1 MRFNASEKLE
11 IIRLVEGSDLPVKLT
26 LSQLNIPKS
35 TFYDWYGRYW
45 EKGFDGL
52 LPRVDPERKQWNQIP
67 QQEREEVVKEALE
80 QPEKSPRELAFHIT
94 DTREWFISE
103 SSVYRILKSRD
114 LITSPTHIV
123 MKAADHFKD
132 PPARV
137 NELWQTDF
145 SFLKIV
151 HWGWYYLTPILDD
164 YSRSIIAWELCKNMR
179 SDDVERVVLKALDI
193 TGLSVDER
201 PKLLSDNGSCY
212 VSGDL
217 KEFLDE
223 LSIIHVRGKPLH
235 PQTQGKIERYHRT
248 MKNIIKL
255 EHYYSPEELEG
266 KIAEFVEYYNN
277 YRYHE
282 SLNNVTPADVYFER
296 DQEIFTRREEIK
308 QRTLMKRKLDF
319 DVQKATLI

>member
-1 MRFNASEKLE
+1 MRFSASEKLE

-35 TFYDWYGRYW
+35 TFYDWYSRYR

-52 LPRVDPERKQWNQIP
+52 LPRVDPERMRWNQIP

-94 DTREWFISE
+94 DTRKWFISE

-123 MKAADHFKD
+123 MKATDRFKD
-132 PPARV
+132 PPTRV

-145 SFLKIV
+145 SYLKIV
-151 HWGWYYLTPILDD
+151 HWGWYYLTTILDD
-164 YSRSIIAWELCKNMR
+164 YSRYIIAWELCKNMR

-223 LSIIHVRGKPLH
+223 LSITHVRGKPLH

-277 YRYHE
+277 HRYHE

-296 DQEIFTRREEIK
+296 DQEIFTKRAEIK
-308 QRTLMKRKLDF
+308 QRTLMKRKLYYDI
-319 DVQKATLI
+319 QKATLI

>member
-1 MRFNASEKLE
+1 MRFDASEKFE
-11 IIRLVEGSDLPVKLT
+11 IIRLVEQSDLPVKLT
-26 LSQLNIPKS
+26 LNQLNIPKS
-35 TFYDWYGRYW
+35 TFYDWYGRYR

-52 LPRVDPERKQWNQIP
+52 QPRVDPERKQWNQIP
-67 QQEREEVVKEALE
+67 EREREEVVKEALE

-145 SFLKIV
+145 SYLKVV
-151 HWGWYYLTPILDD
+151 HWGWYYLTTILDD
-164 YSRSIIAWELCKNMR
+164 YSRYIIAWELCKNMR
-179 SDDVERVVLKALDI
+179 SDDVERIVLKALDI
-193 TGLSVDER
+193 TGLTINER
-201 PKLLSDNGSCY
+201 PKLLSDYGSCY

-217 KEFLDE
+217 KEFLEDQ
-223 LSIIHVRGKPLH
+223 SITHVRGKPLH

-255 EHYYSPEELEG
+255 EHYYSPAELEAQ
-266 KIAEFVEYYNN
+266 IAEFVNHYNN
-277 YRYHE
+277 QRYHE
-282 SLNNVTPADVYFER
+282 SLNNVTPADVYFGR
-296 DQEIFTRREEIK
+296 DQEILARREDIK
-308 QRTLMKRKLDF
+308 QRTLLKRRLDF
-319 DVQKATLI
+319 EVQKATLI